1 MNTNDIARIA
11 ALLGEPARTAMLLQL
26 MDGRALTANELA
38 RAGNVSAQTASG
50 HLSKLVQAGLLTVQQ
65 QGRHRY
71 HRLASHDVAGVL
83 EGIMQLAGAGAGRAP
98 QPAVVTGPRDD
109 DLRRAR
115 TCYDHIAGRLGVAIA
130 DHLQEVGAV
139 DFDGD
144 GVVTHGSAQ
153 HALASL
159 GVWPLGV
166 QPKAGWFH
174 CRPCLD
180 WSERRPHV
188 AGRLGALICAHCL
201 EAGWLRKPQA
211 ARTAAGTR
219 ALQITPLGARHLGAW
234 LGAQRW
240 QTI

>member
-38 RAGNVSAQTASG
+38 RAGNVSAQTASA
-50 HLSKLVQAGLLTVQQ
+50 HLSQLVQAGLLTVQQ

-71 HRLASHDVAGVL
+71 HRLASRDVAGVL
-83 EGIMQLAGAGAGRAP
+83 EGIMQLAASSRGSR
-98 QPAVVTGPRDD
+98 PAVITGPRDD

-144 GVVTHGSAQ
+144 GDGVVTQGSAQ
-153 HALASL
+153 HALGLL
-159 GVWPLGV
+159 GVRPQGV
-166 QPKAGWFH
+166 LPTAGSFQ

-201 EAGWLRKPQA
+201 EAGWLRKPQVS
-211 ARTAAGTR
+211 RTAAGAR